1 VLARGFSANAEGR
14 KLLAH
19 ELTHVVQQNGAS
31 DFSTSRASAVPS
43 SQDHSSDP
51 RSLTVRRQPDDKD
64 KEYIPPVA
72 AAERQPTDPKKNV
85 PEVLGRLDLDDLF
98 KQNPKAKERVE
109 TVAKELELDPG
120 LLTGSLYAE
129 TATKWMRT
137 TGTIASE
144 ELGLDDW
151 FGDTTTGCDE
161 DGLHCNPP
169 DHDPAIVKRLE
180 DIIAAHPRLGMKLKD
195 IKKRESSG
203 TLPPRK
209 PEDYGNLGEYWTP
222 TSLLPLGGYI

>member
-1 VLARGFSANAEGR
+1 LSSRTARAI
-14 KLLAH
+14 
-19 ELTHVVQQNGAS
+19 
-31 DFSTSRASAVPS
+31 FSTSRASAVPS